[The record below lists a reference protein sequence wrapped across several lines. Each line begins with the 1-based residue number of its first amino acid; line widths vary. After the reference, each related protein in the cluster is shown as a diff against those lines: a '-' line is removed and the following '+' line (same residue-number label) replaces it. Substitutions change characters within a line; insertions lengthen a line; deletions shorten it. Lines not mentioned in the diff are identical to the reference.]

1 MAEDQRLEQLS
12 NQKRRMKMLECRR
25 EVERMMA
32 ERRQRHAE
40 EMQLLMKLKEQD
52 EMEAEERRRI
62 IEEERLRL
70 LKEHAKN
77 LIGYLP
83 KGVLRADDL
92 PYLGSDLVNAD

>member
-52 EMEAEERRRI
+52 EMEAEER
-62 IEEERLRL
+62 
-70 LKEHAKN
+70 
-77 LIGYLP
+77 
-83 KGVLRADDL
+83 
-92 PYLGSDLVNAD
+92 